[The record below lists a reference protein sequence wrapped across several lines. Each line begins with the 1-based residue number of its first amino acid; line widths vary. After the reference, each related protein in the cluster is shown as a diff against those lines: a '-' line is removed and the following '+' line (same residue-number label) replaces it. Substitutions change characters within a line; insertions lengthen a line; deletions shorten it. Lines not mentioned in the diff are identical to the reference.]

1 MSSQLQQ
8 QSRPHSPDMLPTHLT
23 SPITRDPYA
32 AQSAPSN
39 NSQSLYSSFQLPS
52 DLTPTPID
60 HDEVKRLKANGF
72 SNGPYPAP
80 VGFGAFSNN
89 RSRNPSMVPA
99 PAGAFQD
106 PVLNQSY
113 PSAADIFAPTQPSL
127 QGHMSPTQNPLPL
140 GLDTLQHH
148 SRGIDYHGSQLAS
161 PTFSGVNPKSTF
173 NNVDPFGTSSTLLQS
188 HQVGKAGL
196 VPNAQVPPQ
205 PSHVHSQHQHNA
217 YHAAPQMSYTN
228 GMNMQSQ
235 TPFGPHLP
243 ANGMTAPTAPVT
255 SGPSMNHVNGSN
267 VSGTS
272 QEEISTIFVVGFPD
286 DMSEREFQNMFT
298 FCNGF
303 EAATLKIPNK
313 ESTAYGSGNAI
324 SRGGNLQY
332 QTSYAAQ
339 NDPYNLVT
347 VNQGGVVVDGGRD
360 GTTSSWPAAIPDDNH
375 FVHNAPAQPPRKQ
388 IIGFAKFRTREE
400 ALAARD
406 QLQGRRVDIEKGAVL
421 KAEMAK
427 KNLHTKRGVG
437 PLGGAPSNAGP
448 GERSG
453 AGDGVGYGDQL
464 GPRERD
470 TYAAMGLR
478 RESRFHGAERDDEDR
493 HRTRE
498 REMSLSG
505 GLGPLGTRGPRE
517 RAEEDERERE
527 RRRKDAR
534 LRSTNTNAFDA
545 FHSVPAGRLVP
556 GAEVNGFG
564 LHSQASMPNLS
575 GYENLASAAGPG
587 PWGNAGVYRKQSVPI
602 LTNAPIRPPSAG
614 PLSSGTDPS
623 HPFSAGP
630 LSASSVMS
638 DQDLPNSMPNSA
650 GALSP
655 PMGSSTLP
663 SHPSLPSRPRPY
675 SPSTDSQG
683 QPQTFGMVAQM
694 ASSSL
699 PPSSASSMSG
709 SQVSDGELSRSM
721 AGLTMTTSQGSMSP
735 QLPSPASGAS
745 SGTRGNPGDQNP
757 PINTLY
763 VGNLPTSP
771 MPTGYP
777 PNFLEESLREL
788 FSRRPGYRKLC
799 FRQKSNGPMCF
810 VEFEDVHYATKALS
824 ELYGHALGGLVKGG
838 GIRLSYSKNPLGVRT
853 SAIMNGSHQH
863 QQQAGAGQYPSQVP
877 SAFAEPFQPRQPQPT
892 YIDSDLN
899 RTIRRDTSGLASPT
913 YHYNASSPPRFFSPS
928 PPSQFDPQVTVP
940 AYPRG
945 NAQGYTSSTFSPFAL
960 SPSPHPIPEQ
970 SSAETQHEHFPHAL
984 SHQTS
989 SSNLEAARVG

>member
-1 MSSQLQQ
+1 MSSQHQQ
-8 QSRPHSPDMLPTHLT
+8 QSQPHSPDMLPTHLQ
-23 SPITRDPYA
+23 SPVMNDTYGM
-32 AQSAPSN
+32 QMGSAN
-39 NSQSLYSSFQLPS
+39 NSQSLYNRFQMPP
-52 DLTPTPID
+52 DLTPTPTD
-60 HDEVKRLKANGF
+60 HDEAKQRVKTNGF
-72 SNGPYPAP
+72 SNGPYRVPT
-80 VGFGAFSNN
+80 GFSGFSNT
-89 RSRNPSMVPA
+89 RNGNSSIVPG
-99 PAGAFQD
+99 PGSAFHD
-106 PVLNQSY
+106 
-113 PSAADIFAPTQPSL
+113 AALTDIFAPTQPPL
-127 QGHMSPTQNPLPL
+127 QQHMSPTQTSLPS
-140 GLDTLQHH
+140 GFDSLQHQA
-148 SRGIDYHGSQLAS
+148 RIDFRGSQLTS
-161 PTFSGVNPKSTF
+161 PFSGVNPKPTF

-188 HQVGKAGL
+188 HQVSKAG
-196 VPNAQVPPQ
+196 VIASTQVSQQ
-205 PSHVHSQHQHNA
+205 PSHLHSQHQHNA
-217 YHAAPQMSYTN
+217 YHTASQMGGYSN
-228 GMNMQSQ
+228 GLTMHSQ

-243 ANGMTAPTAPVT
+243 TNGMSAPAAPVS
-255 SGPSMNHVNGSN
+255 SGPSMNHVNGGSA
-267 VSGTS
+267 SGTS

-313 ESTAYGSGNAI
+313 ESTAYGSGNGL

-332 QTSYAAQ
+332 QSYAGQ

-360 GTTSSWPAAIPDDNH
+360 GTTSSWPATIPDDSH

-388 IIGFAKFRTREE
+388 IIGFAKFRTRDE

-437 PLGGAPSNAGP
+437 PLGGPSSATAG
-448 GERSG
+448 GGGGGGSMG
-453 AGDGVGYGDQL
+453 ADGLGYGDQL
-464 GPRERD
+464 GSRDRD
-470 TYAAMGLR
+470 TLAAMGLR
-478 RESRFHGAERDDEDR
+478 RESRLLGGDRDDEDR

-498 REMSLSG
+498 REMSISM
-505 GLGPLGTRGPRE
+505 GLGSLGTRGPRE
-517 RAEEDERERE
+517 RVEEDERERE
-527 RRRKDAR
+527 RRRKEAR
-534 LRSTNTNAFDA
+534 LRSSNTNAFDA
-545 FHSVPAGRLVP
+545 FHSVPAGRLAS
-556 GAEVNGFG
+556 GAEGNGFG
-564 LHSQASMPNLS
+564 LHTQPSMPNLS
-575 GYENLASAAGPG
+575 SYESLTSAAGAS
-587 PWGNAGVYRKQSVPI
+587 PWGSAGVFRKQSVPI
-602 LTNAPIRPPSAG
+602 LTNAPIRPPSTG
-614 PLSSGTDPS
+614 PQSSGTDPTYPLS
-623 HPFSAGP
+623 VGP

-638 DQDLPNSMPNSA
+638 DKDLPNNLLNS
-650 GALSP
+650 GPPLSP
-655 PMGSSTLP
+655 PVGTSTLP

-675 SPSTDSQG
+675 SPSADSHD
-683 QPQTFGMVAQM
+683 QPHVFGMVGQM
-694 ASSSL
+694 TSSSV

-709 SQVSDGELSRSM
+709 SQVSDGEISRSM
-721 AGLTMTTSQGSMSP
+721 VGLTMGGSQGSTSP

-771 MPTGYP
+771 MPAGYP

-810 VEFEDVHYATKALS
+810 VEFEDVQYATKALN
-824 ELYGHALGGLVKGG
+824 ELYGHALGGLIKGG

-853 SAIMNGSHQH
+853 STSANGNH
-863 QQQAGAGQYPSQVP
+863 QQQAGAGHYSSQVP

-892 YIDSDLN
+892 YIDSDLS
-899 RTIRRDTSGLASPT
+899 RTIRRDNSGLTSPT
-913 YHYNASSPPRFFSPS
+913 YHYTVPSPPRFFSPS
-928 PPSQFDPQVTVP
+928 PSSQFDQQATTA

-970 SSAETQHEHFPHAL
+970 SSAETHHEHFPHTL

-989 SSNLEAARVG
+989 SSNLETGRAG